1 MELLQAV
8 AEANLDYVK
17 HPNDIKKHEPAYIK
31 SFDVSFLSAERKQEN
46 QKLMLNSMLHSYQE
60 WHIRQCGTYS
70 IECHRAIRV
79 NNLWQQIFTVT
90 ANRVPQLN
98 ISR

>member
-17 HPNDIKKHEPAYIK
+17 HPNDIKKHEPVYIK

-60 WHIRQCGTYS
+60 
-70 IECHRAIRV
+70 
-79 NNLWQQIFTVT
+79 
-90 ANRVPQLN
+90 
-98 ISR
+98 